1 MGAAAMDEPK
11 QIGSLANQVIANLT
25 TMIAEKKAQAN
36 VVADKI
42 GGLQHHKS
50 LGAEHE
56 RLAEHA
62 QWLAGKQAA
71 WERLQ
76 DSGFAT

>member
-1 MGAAAMDEPK
+1 VAAEH
-11 QIGSLANQVIANLT
+11 IGSLANQVIANLA
-25 TMIAEKKAQAN
+25 TMIADKKAAAN

-42 GGLQHHKS
+42 GGDEHHKS
-50 LGAEHE
+50 LGAEYE
-56 RLAEHA
+56 TLAEHA

-76 DSGFAT
+76 SSGFAS